1 MSATLS
7 DDVRSI
13 KRLML
18 HNPVIIKLEET
29 SLPDTTQLTQ
39 YHIKYVRSK
48 YMHFYSRVLYST
60 PDVIYCKRNV
70 DRSARIAV
78 ILNVSGFFSDILSN
92 ESLYPHSAFSTN
104 MHYSMICLTK
114 CEFIRPES

>member
-39 YHIKYVRSK
+39 YHIKYVLST
-48 YMHFYSRVLYST
+48 YMYHV
-60 PDVIYCKRNV
+60 
-70 DRSARIAV
+70 
-78 ILNVSGFFSDILSN
+78 SN
-92 ESLYPHSAFSTN
+92 ESLYPHLAFSTN
-104 MHYSMICLTK
+104 MHCSLICLTTR
-114 CEFIRPES
+114 EFIRPES

>member
-48 YMHFYSRVLYST
+48 YMYHV
-60 PDVIYCKRNV
+60 
-70 DRSARIAV
+70 
-78 ILNVSGFFSDILSN
+78 SN
-92 ESLYPHSAFSTN
+92 ESLYPYFAFPTD
-104 MHYSMICLTK
+104 MHYSLICLTTR
-114 CEFIRPES
+114 EFIRPES

>member
-18 HNPVIIKLEET
+18 HNPVIVKLEET

-39 YHIKYVRSK
+39 YHIK
-48 YMHFYSRVLYST
+48 
-60 PDVIYCKRNV
+60 
-70 DRSARIAV
+70 
-78 ILNVSGFFSDILSN
+78 
-92 ESLYPHSAFSTN
+92 
-104 MHYSMICLTK
+104 
-114 CEFIRPES
+114 